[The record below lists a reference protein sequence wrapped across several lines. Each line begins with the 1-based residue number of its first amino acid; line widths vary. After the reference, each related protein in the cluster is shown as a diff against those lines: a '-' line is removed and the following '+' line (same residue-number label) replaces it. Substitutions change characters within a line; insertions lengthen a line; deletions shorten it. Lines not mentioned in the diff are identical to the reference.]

1 MDCPNGPFP
10 KPPAPLPGLPL
21 GVTPSKASAKLPP
34 FYLPTKFFT
43 RFFAEKYVKK
53 HTLLTCRCKPGG
65 YKLTNGRQST
75 TVDGWL
81 WLIHPNNLDAP
92 PHWSMVMPNVCV
104 AMTRSKGIY
113 KSEYGV
119 VT

>member
-1 MDCPNGPFP
+1 SEIYPWMDCPNGPFP

-53 HTLLTCRCKPGG
+53 HTLLTCRYKPGG
-65 YKLTNGRQST
+65 YKQQK
-75 TVDGWL
+75 
-81 WLIHPNNLDAP
+81 NNLLHP
-92 PHWSMVMPNVCV
+92 VTVGGRLSYPNY
-104 AMTRSKGIY
+104 MSNTGR
-113 KSEYGV
+113 
-119 VT
+119 